1 MSIQAGDKVEVQDRT
16 GVTDLCVDGEQFYV
30 LINNNG
36 LLTVEDED
44 GFSSFNIPA
53 TKVKKMKENRNSQ
66 LVNELYEQSD
76 SVSFS
81 IYNADRDKAKMF
93 VSNVNKPQFD
103 ERNNVK
109 WYSASKGKITA
120 TAFLKGDD

>member
-1 MSIQAGDKVEVQDRT
+1 MSIFVGDKVEVQDRT
-16 GVTDLCVDGEQFYV
+16 GVVELCVDGEQFHV

-53 TKVKKMKENRNSQ
+53 TQVKKVKVDSDVK
-66 LVNELYEQSD
+66 LINELYEQSD
-76 SVSFS
+76 AVSFS
-81 IYNADRDKAKMF
+81 KYNADIGKAKLF

>member
-1 MSIQAGDKVEVQDRT
+1 MSIFAGDKVEVQDRS
-16 GVTDLCVDGEQFYV
+16 GVAELCVDGEQFHV

-36 LLTVEDED
+36 LLTVEGED

-53 TKVKKMKENRNSQ
+53 TQVKKVKENRNSQ

-76 SVSFS
+76 SVNLY
-81 IYNADRDKAKMF
+81 IYDVDIDKAKLF
-93 VSNVNKPQFD
+93 VSNVNKPEFD

-109 WYSASKGKITA
+109 WYSASKDKITA

>member
-1 MSIQAGDKVEVQDRT
+1 MSIFAGDKIEVQDRS
-16 GVTDLCVDGEQFYV
+16 GVAELCVDGEQFHV

-36 LLTVEDED
+36 LLTVEGED

-53 TKVKKMKENRNSQ
+53 TQVKKVKENRNSQ
-66 LVNELYEQSD
+66 LVNELYDQSD
-76 SVSFS
+76 SVNLY
-81 IYNADRDKAKMF
+81 IYDVDIDKAKLF

>member
-1 MSIQAGDKVEVQDRT
+1 MSIFAGDKVEVQDRS
-16 GVTDLCVDGEQFYV
+16 GVAELCVDGEQFYV
-30 LINNNG
+30 LINNDG
-36 LLTVEDED
+36 LLTVQDTD

-53 TKVKKMKENRNSQ
+53 TQVKKVKVDSDVK
-66 LVNELYEQSD
+66 LINELYEQSD
-76 SVSFS
+76 AVSFS
-81 IYNADRDKAKMF
+81 IYNADIDKANLF

-109 WYSASKGKITA
+109 WYSASKDKITA

>member
-1 MSIQAGDKVEVQDRT
+1 MKFRKGDKVEVQDRA
-16 GVTDLCVDGEQFYV
+16 GVAELCVDGEQFHV

-44 GFSSFNIPA
+44 GFSSFNIP
-53 TKVKKMKENRNSQ
+53 TTQVKKMKENMNSQ

-81 IYNADRDKAKMF
+81 IYNADTDKAKMF

>member
-1 MSIQAGDKVEVQDRT
+1 MSIFAGDKVEVQDRT
-16 GVTDLCVDGEQFYV
+16 GVAELCVDGEQFHV
-30 LINNNG
+30 LMNNDG

-53 TKVKKMKENRNSQ
+53 TQVKKVKVESDVK
-66 LVNELYEQSD
+66 LINELYDQSD
-76 SVSFS
+76 AVSFS
-81 IYNADRDKAKMF
+81 IYNADIGKAKLF

-109 WYSASKGKITA
+109 LYSASKDKITA
-120 TAFLKGDD
+120 TAFLKGDN

>member
-1 MSIQAGDKVEVQDRT
+1 MSIRPGDKVEVQDRA
-16 GVTDLCVDGEQFYV
+16 GVAELCVDGEQFHV

-44 GFSSFNIPA
+44 GFSSFNIP
-53 TKVKKMKENRNSQ
+53 TTQVKKMKENRNSQ

-81 IYNADRDKAKMF
+81 IYNADTDKAKMF

>member
-1 MSIQAGDKVEVQDRT
+1 MSIQPGDKVEVQDRA
-16 GVTDLCVDGEQFYV
+16 GVAELCVDGEQFHV

-44 GFSSFNIPA
+44 GFSSFNIP
-53 TKVKKMKENRNSQ
+53 TTQVKKMKGNRNSQ

-81 IYNADRDKAKMF
+81 IYNANTDKAKMF

>member
-1 MSIQAGDKVEVQDRT
+1 MSIFVGDKIEVQDRS
-16 GVTDLCVDGEQFYV
+16 GVAELCVDGEQFHV

-36 LLTVEDED
+36 LLTVEGED

-53 TKVKKMKENRNSQ
+53 TQVKKVKENRNSQ
-66 LVNELYEQSD
+66 LVNELYDQSD
-76 SVSFS
+76 SVNLY
-81 IYNADRDKAKMF
+81 IYDVDIDKAKLF

-109 WYSASKGKITA
+109 WYSASKDKITA

>member
-1 MSIQAGDKVEVQDRT
+1 MSIQPGDKVEVQDRAW
-16 GVTDLCVDGEQFYV
+16 VAELCVDGEQFHV

-44 GFSSFNIPA
+44 GFSSFNIP
-53 TKVKKMKENRNSQ
+53 TTQVKKMKENRNSQ

-81 IYNADRDKAKMF
+81 IYNADTDKAKMF

>member
-1 MSIQAGDKVEVQDRT
+1 MSIRPGDKVEVQDRAR
-16 GVTDLCVDGEQFYV
+16 VAELCVDGEQFHV

-53 TKVKKMKENRNSQ
+53 TQVKKMKENRNSQ

-81 IYNADRDKAKMF
+81 IYNADTDKAKMF

>member
-1 MSIQAGDKVEVQDRT
+1 MSIFAGDKIEVQDRS
-16 GVTDLCVDGEQFYV
+16 GVAELCVDGEQFHV
-30 LINNNG
+30 LMNNGG

-53 TKVKKMKENRNSQ
+53 TQVKKVKVNSDVK
-66 LVNELYEQSD
+66 LINELYDQSD
-76 SVSFS
+76 AVSFS
-81 IYNADRDKAKMF
+81 IYNADIDKAKLF

>member
-1 MSIQAGDKVEVQDRT
+1 MSIFAGDKIEVQDRS
-16 GVTDLCVDGEQFYV
+16 GVAELCVDGEQFHV

-44 GFSSFNIPA
+44 GFSSFNIP
-53 TKVKKMKENRNSQ
+53 TTQVKKMKENRNSQ

-81 IYNADRDKAKMF
+81 IYNADTDKAKMF

>member
-1 MSIQAGDKVEVQDRT
+1 MSIFAGDKIEVQDRS
-16 GVTDLCVDGEQFYV
+16 GVAELCVDGEQFHV

-36 LLTVEDED
+36 LLTVEGDD

-53 TKVKKMKENRNSQ
+53 TQVKKMKENRNSQ
-66 LVNELYEQSD
+66 LVNELYDQSD
-76 SVSFS
+76 SVNLY
-81 IYNADRDKAKMF
+81 IYDVDIDKAKLF

-109 WYSASKGKITA
+109 WYSASKDKITA

>member
-1 MSIQAGDKVEVQDRT
+1 MSIFAGDKIEVQDRS
-16 GVTDLCVDGEQFYV
+16 GVAELCVDGEQFYV
-30 LINNNG
+30 LINNDG
-36 LLTVEDED
+36 LLTVQDTD

-53 TKVKKMKENRNSQ
+53 TQVKKVKESNNSQ
-66 LVNELYEQSD
+66 LVKELHEQSD
-76 SVSFS
+76 SVNFS
-81 IYNADRDKAKMF
+81 LYDADIDKAKLF

>member
-1 MSIQAGDKVEVQDRT
+1 MSIFAGDKIEVQDRS
-16 GVTDLCVDGEQFYV
+16 GVAELCVDGEQFHV

-36 LLTVEDED
+36 LLTVEGED

-53 TKVKKMKENRNSQ
+53 TQVKKVKENRNSQ
-66 LVNELYEQSD
+66 LVNELYDKSD
-76 SVSFS
+76 SVNLY
-81 IYNADRDKAKMF
+81 IYDVDIDKAKLF

-109 WYSASKGKITA
+109 WYSASKDKITA

>member
-1 MSIQAGDKVEVQDRT
+1 MSIFAGDKIEVQDRS
-16 GVTDLCVDGEQFYV
+16 GVAELCVDGEQFHV

-36 LLTVEDED
+36 LLTVEGED

-53 TKVKKMKENRNSQ
+53 TQVKKVKENRNSQ
-66 LVNELYEQSD
+66 LVNELYDQSD
-76 SVSFS
+76 SVNLY
-81 IYNADRDKAKMF
+81 IYDVDIDKAKLF

-109 WYSASKGKITA
+109 WYSASKDKITA
-120 TAFLKGDD
+120 TAFLKGDN

>member
-1 MSIQAGDKVEVQDRT
+1 MSIQPGDKVEVQDRA
-16 GVTDLCVDGEQFYV
+16 GVAELCVDGEQFHV

-53 TKVKKMKENRNSQ
+53 TQVKKVKENRNSQ
-66 LVNELYEQSD
+66 LVNELYKQSD
-76 SVSFS
+76 AVSFS
-81 IYNADRDKAKMF
+81 IYNADIDKAKLF

-109 WYSASKGKITA
+109 WYSASKDKITA
-120 TAFLKGDD
+120 TAFLKGDN

>member
-30 LINNNG
+30 LINNDG
-36 LLTVEDED
+36 LLTVQDTD

-53 TKVKKMKENRNSQ
+53 TQVKKVKVDSDVK
-66 LVNELYEQSD
+66 LINELYEQSD
-76 SVSFS
+76 AVSFS
-81 IYNADRDKAKMF
+81 KYNADIDKANLF

-109 WYSASKGKITA
+109 WYSASKDKITA

>member
-1 MSIQAGDKVEVQDRT
+1 MSIQPGDKVEVQDRA
-16 GVTDLCVDGEQFYV
+16 GVAELCVDGEQFHV

-44 GFSSFNIPA
+44 GFSSFNIP
-53 TKVKKMKENRNSQ
+53 TTQVKKMKENRNSQ

-81 IYNADRDKAKMF
+81 IYNADTDKAKMF

-109 WYSASKGKITA
+109 WYSASKGKITE

>member
-1 MSIQAGDKVEVQDRT
+1 MSIFAGDKVEVQDRS
-16 GVTDLCVDGEQFYV
+16 GVAELCVDGEQFHV

-36 LLTVEDED
+36 LLTVEGED

-53 TKVKKMKENRNSQ
+53 TQVKKVKENRNSQ
-66 LVNELYEQSD
+66 LVNELYDQSD
-76 SVSFS
+76 YVNLY
-81 IYNADRDKAKMF
+81 IYDVDIDKAKLF

-109 WYSASKGKITA
+109 WYSASKDKITA

>member
-53 TKVKKMKENRNSQ
+53 TQVKKVKENRNSQ
-66 LVNELYEQSD
+66 LVNELYDQSD
-76 SVSFS
+76 SVNLY
-81 IYNADRDKAKMF
+81 IYDVDIDKAKLF

-109 WYSASKGKITA
+109 WYSASKDKITA

>member
-1 MSIQAGDKVEVQDRT
+1 MSIQPGDKVEVQDRA
-16 GVTDLCVDGEQFYV
+16 GVAELCVDGEQFHV

-53 TKVKKMKENRNSQ
+53 TQVKKMKVDSNSQ
-66 LVNELYEQSD
+66 IIDELYEQSD

-81 IYNADRDKAKMF
+81 IYNADTDKAKMF

>member
-1 MSIQAGDKVEVQDRT
+1 MSIFAGDKVEVQDRS
-16 GVTDLCVDGEQFYV
+16 GVAELCVDGEQFHV

-53 TKVKKMKENRNSQ
+53 TQVKKVKVDSDVK
-66 LVNELYEQSD
+66 LINELYDQSD
-76 SVSFS
+76 SVNLY
-81 IYNADRDKAKMF
+81 IYDVDKDKAKLF

-103 ERNNVK
+103 ERNNGK
-109 WYSASKGKITA
+109 WYSASKDKITA

>member
-1 MSIQAGDKVEVQDRT
+1 MSIFAGDKIEVQDRS
-16 GVTDLCVDGEQFYV
+16 GVAELCVDGEQFHV

-36 LLTVEDED
+36 LLTVEGED

-53 TKVKKMKENRNSQ
+53 TQVKKVKENRNSQ
-66 LVNELYEQSD
+66 LVNELYDQSD
-76 SVSFS
+76 SVNLY
-81 IYNADRDKAKMF
+81 IYDVDIDKAKLF
-93 VSNVNKPQFD
+93 VSNVNKPRFD

-109 WYSASKGKITA
+109 WYSASKDKITA

>member
-1 MSIQAGDKVEVQDRT
+1 MSIFAGDKIEVQDRS
-16 GVTDLCVDGEQFYV
+16 GVAELCVDGEQFHV

-36 LLTVEDED
+36 LLTVEGED

-53 TKVKKMKENRNSQ
+53 TQVKKVKENRNSQ
-66 LVNELYEQSD
+66 LVNELYDQSD
-76 SVSFS
+76 SVNLY
-81 IYNADRDKAKMF
+81 IYDVDIDKAKLF

-109 WYSASKGKITA
+109 WYSASKDKITA
-120 TAFLKGDD
+120 TAFLKG

>member
-1 MSIQAGDKVEVQDRT
+1 MSIQPGDKVEVQDRA
-16 GVTDLCVDGEQFYV
+16 GVAELCVGGEQFHV

-44 GFSSFNIPA
+44 GFSSFNIP
-53 TKVKKMKENRNSQ
+53 TTQVKKMKENRNSQ

-81 IYNADRDKAKMF
+81 IYNADTDKAKMF

>member
-1 MSIQAGDKVEVQDRT
+1 MSIFAGDKVEVQDRT
-16 GVTDLCVDGEQFYV
+16 GVAELCVDGEQFHV

-53 TKVKKMKENRNSQ
+53 TQVKKVKVDSDVK
-66 LVNELYEQSD
+66 LINELYDQSD
-76 SVSFS
+76 SVNLY
-81 IYNADRDKAKMF
+81 IYDVDKDNAKLF

-109 WYSASKGKITA
+109 WYSASKDKITA

>member
-1 MSIQAGDKVEVQDRT
+1 MSIQPGDKVEVQDRAE
-16 GVTDLCVDGEQFYV
+16 VAELCVDGEQFHV

-44 GFSSFNIPA
+44 GFSSFNIP
-53 TKVKKMKENRNSQ
+53 TTQVKKMKENRNSQ

-81 IYNADRDKAKMF
+81 IYNADTDKAKMF

>member
-1 MSIQAGDKVEVQDRT
+1 MSIVAGDKVEVQDRT
-16 GVTDLCVDGEQFYV
+16 GVADLCVDGEQLNV
-30 LINNNG
+30 LVNNNG
-36 LLTVEDED
+36 LLTIEDTD

-53 TKVKKMKENRNSQ
+53 TQVKKVKESNNSQ
-66 LVNELYEQSD
+66 LVKELHKQSD
-76 SVSFS
+76 AVSFS
-81 IYNADRDKAKMF
+81 IYNADIDKAKLF

>member
-1 MSIQAGDKVEVQDRT
+1 M
-16 GVTDLCVDGEQFYV
+16 
-30 LINNNG
+30 NNGG

-53 TKVKKMKENRNSQ
+53 TQVKKVKVNSDVK
-66 LVNELYEQSD
+66 LINELYDQSD
-76 SVSFS
+76 AVSFS
-81 IYNADRDKAKMF
+81 IYNADIDKAKLF

-109 WYSASKGKITA
+109 WYSASKDKITA

>member
-1 MSIQAGDKVEVQDRT
+1 MSIQPGDKVEVQDRA
-16 GVTDLCVDGEQFYV
+16 GVAELCVDGEQFHV

-36 LLTVEDED
+36 MLTVEDED
-44 GFSSFNIPA
+44 GFSSFNIP
-53 TKVKKMKENRNSQ
+53 TTQVKKMKENRNSQ

-81 IYNADRDKAKMF
+81 IYNADTDKAKMF